1 MDLVASKPDSID
13 EDIRG
18 LKGKTQGLPSGMET
32 ARKAAL
38 GDATAIL
45 GRQSVPAGGQR
56 PWWDWLDRVSK
67 GAPWRQ
73 AASCR
78 VWRGICYRMVIY
90 LNLNT
95 IIEFLLNLSSSIMTV

>member
-1 MDLVASKPDSID
+1 
-13 EDIRG
+13 
-18 LKGKTQGLPSGMET
+18 MET

-56 PWWDWLDRVSK
+56 TRWDWLDRVSK

-90 LNLNT
+90 LNPQYHHRIPSRS
-95 IIEFLLNLSSSIMTV
+95 IIINKDDLHYLKMTEVYLKFSVSCIIISH